1 MKASIQI
8 EKAHAETGDLYD
20 IFDCIEFMATIS
32 SAKGGLSFMAS
43 EVKDF
48 LAWTAAQTVS
58 CLRQF

>member
-48 LAWTAAQTVS
+48 LAWTAAHTVS

>member
-1 MKASIQI
+1 VKASIQI

-48 LAWTAAQTVS
+48 LA
-58 CLRQF
+58 

>member
-48 LAWTAAQTVS
+48 SALTAAQTVS

>member
-1 MKASIQI
+1 VKASIQI

-43 EVKDF
+43 EVKAF
-48 LAWTAAQTVS
+48 SA
-58 CLRQF
+58 